1 MMNPKIDNYFAVGCG
16 RCPLG
21 GTPDCKVHNWTDEM
35 KLLRTFLLDSE
46 LTEELKWKV
55 PCYTY
60 DGTNVI
66 ILSAFKDYCSL
77 SFFKGVLM
85 KDPAGIL
92 EKPGENTQSD
102 RLIRFTDVD
111 RIIELEPIIR
121 DYIEAAIEIEKAGLT
136 VEYKDVSEYEIPEEF
151 QIVLDEDPTVKAAF
165 DALTPGRQK
174 GYLLHFS
181 GAKQSKTRTSRVE
194 KSIPKILSGKGFHD
208 R

>member
-1 MMNPKIDNYFAVGCG
+1 MNPKIDNYFAVGCG

-21 GTPDCKVHNWTDEM
+21 GTPDCKVHNWTEEM

-55 PCYTY
+55 PCYTV

-92 EKPGENTQSD
+92 EKPGANTQSD

-121 DYIEAAIEIEKAGLT
+121 DYIEAAIEVEKAGLT

-151 QIVLDEDPTVKAAF
+151 QVVLDEDPG
-165 DALTPGRQK
+165 LYP
-174 GYLLHFS
+174 L
-181 GAKQSKTRTSRVE
+181 
-194 KSIPKILSGKGFHD
+194 
-208 R
+208 